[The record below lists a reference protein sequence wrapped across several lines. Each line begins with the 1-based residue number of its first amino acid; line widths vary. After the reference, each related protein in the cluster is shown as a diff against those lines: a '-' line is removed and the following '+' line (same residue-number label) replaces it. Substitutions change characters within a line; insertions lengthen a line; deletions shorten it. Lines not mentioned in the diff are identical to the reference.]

1 MKDNN
6 VKEMI
11 CGAGRKICRKTES
24 AAHAAKLAVEIE
36 AQKMRLSTI
45 YERIG
50 EAVVSGVLSEEGGEV
65 LDDAIGFLKMSATQ
79 KYPEGMYQLAYHYY
93 EGRGIYRDF
102 NKARELCEEL
112 LGMELRDKLREKVNA
127 LLALLT
133 K

>member
-6 VKEMI
+6 VKEML

-50 EAVVSGVLSEEGGEV
+50 EAVVSGVLSEEGGEEKIFRFV
-65 LDDAIGFLKMSATQ
+65 DEAKLEKEKLASLYGAKQKIFAKASCGKCGREGKKGSFCHSCGEYLK
-79 KYPEGMYQLAYHYY
+79 
-93 EGRGIYRDF
+93 
-102 NKARELCEEL
+102 
-112 LGMELRDKLREKVNA
+112 
-127 LLALLT
+127 
-133 K
+133 

>member
-1 MKDNN
+1 M
-6 VKEMI
+6 
-11 CGAGRKICRKTES
+11 
-24 AAHAAKLAVEIE
+24 AVEEGFIPAIAALAECWLKGIGCKADRNQAIE
-36 AQKMRLSTI
+36 LLYVGAEKGDACSQCELGKL
-45 YERIG
+45 
-50 EAVVSGVLSEEGGEV
+50 LSEEGGEV

-112 LGMELRDKLREKVNA
+112 LGMDLRDKLREKVNA